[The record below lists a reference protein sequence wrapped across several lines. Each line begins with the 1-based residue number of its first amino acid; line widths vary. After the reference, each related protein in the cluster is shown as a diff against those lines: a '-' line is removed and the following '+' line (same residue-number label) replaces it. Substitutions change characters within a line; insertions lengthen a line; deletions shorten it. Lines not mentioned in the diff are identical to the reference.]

1 MFLFQPTIFTTPM
14 WAALWLRIH
23 LHVLLMQKIRI
34 FLGFFSIL
42 SYQFILTLISH
53 VLYPDLHWYWTWL
66 EDQHQWWRQLKIYYI
81 KSSQILSRLHVLHV
95 TLRLGQNS
103 SAVKINYYKKKNI
116 IMGLSRLLKNEW
128 VIYVKSFVLHGH
140 NDAHATNSLF
150 TSNLYIFPYKLV
162 GKLCSHWKL

>member
-1 MFLFQPTIFTTPM
+1 MLNLVWGPKH
-14 WAALWLRIH
+14 R
-23 LHVLLMQKIRI
+23 
-34 FLGFFSIL
+34 
-42 SYQFILTLISH
+42 
-53 VLYPDLHWYWTWL
+53 
-66 EDQHQWWRQLKIYYI
+66 WWRQLKIYYI

-103 SAVKINYYKKKNI
+103 SAVKINYYKKNI

-128 VIYVKSFVLHGH
+128 VIYVKSFVLRGH

-162 GKLCSHWKL
+162 GKLSSQSYNDYDDYEGESSFNMHWTKFWWHILLPNNIPTSTYFFM